1 MPKRDLWE
9 KIVTSRTLA
18 ELSAEEERFFYRLL
32 VVCDDH
38 GLCDGDPGVLR
49 ARCFAR
55 MLDDV
60 TEAAVRQWR
69 DRLAQ
74 VGLLEVYAVEGEPY
88 LRVKTWSTYQRR
100 RDSKAKYPPPSHSEN
115 GDNSPQLAANGR
127 SRDQRPGLRL
137 PVKPVAVNPEAG
149 GALPQDAVNGH
160 AGSAPSAASSLES
173 GHDQI
178 LDVPAPLAGF
188 HAVLVGTPGYAPSP
202 AFFEQVTERYGS
214 LDLRQEALKMQSWL
228 ADPARNRRHRS
239 ATTKFILG
247 WLERDES
254 EAPNGPPPHANGTSK
269 APSKPPS
276 TAPVSYLDVSEDAT

>member
-74 VGLLEVYAVEGEPY
+74 VGLLEVYAVDGDDY

-100 RDSKAKYPPPSHSEN
+100 RDSKPKFPPPSQSIN
-115 GDNSPQLAANGR
+115 GDNAPQLAANGR
-127 SRDQRPGLRL
+127 SRDQRPVPRL
-137 PVKPVAVNPEAG
+137 PVKPAPDIPEAG
-149 GALPQDAVNGH
+149 GASPHDAANGH
-160 AGSAPSAASSLES
+160 AGSAPSSSLES

-178 LDVPAPLAGF
+178 PDVPAPLAGF
-188 HAVLVGTPGYAPSP
+188 HAVLVGTQGYAPSP

-228 ADPARNRRHRS
+228 ADPAHNRRHRS

-247 WLERDES
+247 WLER
-254 EAPNGPPPHANGTSK
+254 EAADGSSGARPRANGASAAPLTSS
-269 APSKPPS
+269 A
-276 TAPVSYLDVSEDAT
+276 APVSFIYDEGQEHAP